1 MKLKNWFT
9 KKKFKG
15 GALWLIGFIL
25 SPLSRRND
33 LLVNFPLAYWFA
45 RVFSFWRED
54 LFLPMLVLWYWITNV
69 LWFVLM
75 HHWFQDVTSKDE
87 EIKKYTKKELKKDII
102 ISILYTILIIIV
114 IQLWRIKVPDSF
126 YS

>member
-1 MKLKNWFT
+1 
-9 KKKFKG
+9 
-15 GALWLIGFIL
+15 
-25 SPLSRRND
+25 
-33 LLVNFPLAYWFA
+33 
-45 RVFSFWRED
+45 
-54 LFLPMLVLWYWITNV
+54 
-69 LWFVLM
+69 M